1 MSAESRKLLVIDD
14 DTIVRQ
20 SISAYLHDSG
30 YVVREAAS
38 GAEGLRLFKEFSPE
52 IVLTDLKMPEMSG
65 LELLHE
71 IHSLSP
77 QTPVIVISGVGV
89 MTDVVQALR
98 LGAADYL
105 IKPIADMEMLEH
117 SIRRGLERVDLLRDN
132 QRYRNQLE
140 ATNRKLRNTLQI
152 FERDQKAGRQVQER
166 LLPPTPVTK
175 GGYTVSHYI
184 YPSLHL
190 SGDFID
196 YAFFQKRYWAFYLT
210 DVSGHGASS
219 AFVTIWLKFLVRKL
233 IRDRELFGDDQE
245 QAFRNSPNTML
256 QGINRELL
264 ATRINNHL
272 TSFHGIIDSKNHIL
286 RYSVGGH
293 LPLPIM
299 VSDAGVHYLNGKGKP
314 LGLFNNVEWQVYEVA
329 LPERFAIVV
338 FSDGILEVLPGRG
351 LEEKEALLLQKME
364 NVVLET
370 AKSDVSG
377 MNLDAVCQSLSIT
390 PKTEKP
396 DDIAVLMVT
405 RGY

>member
-1 MSAESRKLLVIDD
+1 MQAESRKLLVIDD
-14 DTIVRQ
+14 DKIVRQ

-30 YVVREAAS
+30 YRVREAA
-38 GAEGLRLFKEFSPE
+38 GAKEGLKLFREFAPE

-65 LELLHE
+65 LEVLHE
-71 IHSLSP
+71 VHRQSP
-77 QTPVIVISGVGV
+77 QTPVIVISGVGI

-98 LGAADYL
+98 LGATDFL
-105 IKPIADMEMLEH
+105 IKPIADMGMLDLAIH
-117 SIRRGLERVDLLRDN
+117 RGLERVDLLRDN
-132 QRYRNQLE
+132 QHYRDELE
-140 ATNRKLRNTLQI
+140 ASNRKLRSTLQI

-166 LLPPTPVTK
+166 LLPPTPITK
-175 GGYTVSHYI
+175 GGYTVSRYI

-219 AFVTIWLKFLVRKL
+219 AFVTIWLKFLVRQL
-233 IRDRELFGDDQE
+233 IRDKSLFGDDLE
-245 QAFRNSPNTML
+245 KAFNNSPNIML
-256 QGINRELL
+256 QGVNRELM

-272 TSFHGIIDSKNHIL
+272 TSFHGIIDSKSHKL

-299 VSDAGVHYLNGKGKP
+299 VTDEGVRYLNGKGKP
-314 LGLFNNVEWQVYEVA
+314 LGLFNDVEWQVYEQD
-329 LPERFAIVV
+329 LPERFAIVI
-338 FSDGILEVLPGRG
+338 FSDGVLEVLPGRS
-351 LEEKEALLLQKME
+351 LQEKEALLLQKME
-364 NVVLET
+364 KVVQEVT
-370 AKSDVSG
+370 EMDASC

-390 PKTEKP
+390 PKTSTP